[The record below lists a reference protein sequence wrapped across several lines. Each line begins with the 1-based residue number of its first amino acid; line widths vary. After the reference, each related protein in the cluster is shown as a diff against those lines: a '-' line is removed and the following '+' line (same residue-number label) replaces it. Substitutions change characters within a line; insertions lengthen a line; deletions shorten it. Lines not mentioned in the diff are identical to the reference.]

1 MSRATRVPRNLT
13 AAEKKKLHFFGAFIN
28 EQIYIPRT
36 ELLGPFF
43 EAMVSDAASRGGA
56 PVPAYFNKLDW
67 SGRYNVKKQKWE
79 GGIIGSDLSPEDERI
94 ALTFLENGSSNHK
107 KNYFDRGRERIGPL
121 LEHIDALR
129 QKKTRQPFFF
139 MCQLPGHYN
148 ACFVAVDPETNV
160 ATGFYFEP
168 HNIYDY
174 RKAPNPDYLPYGVV
188 VEDLSALLG
197 IEMVGIPCPGRLQ
210 ENQDTMCQTWS
221 TWFVYLMAYGLSYDE
236 ARAYQAKRRFSGLIG
251 FTNYALAL
259 PFTAYKV
266 NRGGERGAVVFTGSL
281 IDGSLNGRRTNLMVA
296 KEDQILARQRFGI
309 TENRPAKTVS
319 LEFYP
324 EVAGDGQTRPMAGAK
339 GGGNFTDRTVPTPEM
354 KRRVTP
360 QTTIDEAVSKA
371 LVVKEGGPR
380 KNSKYAAKK
389 PKETVYEKQLVPGLF
404 GPAFPGGIKV
414 TAQKDYKRT
423 YGTEKE

>member
-36 ELLGPFF
+36 ELVGPFF
-43 EAMVSDAASRGGA
+43 EAMVSDAATRGGA

-67 SGRYNVKKQKWE
+67 SGKYNVKKKKWE

-94 ALTFLENGSSNHK
+94 ALTFLENGSSDHK
-107 KNYFDRGRERIGPL
+107 ENYFDRGRERIGPL

-160 ATGFYFEP
+160 ATGYYFEP

-174 RKAPNPDYLPYGVV
+174 REALNPDYLPYGVV

-236 ARAYQAKRRFSGLIG
+236 ARMYQAKRRFSGLLG

-259 PFTAYKV
+259 QFTAYKV
-266 NRGGERGAVVFTGSL
+266 GRGGKRGAVVFTGSL
-281 IDGSLNGRRTNLMVA
+281 IDGSLDGKRTNLMVA

-309 TENRPAKTVS
+309 TESRPIKTVS

-324 EVAGDGQTRPMAGAK
+324 PENAQTRPTAGTKGEAK
-339 GGGNFTDRTVPTPEM
+339 FTDRTVPTPEI
-354 KRRVTP
+354 KRRVVP
-360 QTTIDEAVSKA
+360 QTSMDEAVSKA
-371 LVVKEGGPR
+371 LAVKKGGPR
-380 KNSKYAAKK
+380 KPSKYAPKK
-389 PKETVYEKQLVPGLF
+389 PKETLFEKGLVPGLYDRT
-404 GPAFPGGIKV
+404 FPEGIKV
-414 TAQKDYKRT
+414 TAQKDYERT